1 MNKSER
7 IMIKMTL
14 NDAKE
19 KHENCFLPDSAFQ
32 RRRSSIHLHEAERYL
47 DIRANTLIG
56 LTKPQV
62 QKLVNFDNEYFKQ
75 LSNSPIGTF
84 ISPYLNPGDVLG
96 KSTEKT
102 PKQDGPKQT
111 KIFIPQNKN
120 KDSDRKT
127 TMELR
132 RAYSNLTT
140 NSRIKT
146 DKNIYQQA
154 FKRSNTDIPEIYTDR
169 RLNLPP
175 LHKRSASTLSRK
187 HLQLGSLRSQHP
199 SFPVEQLPPIQ
210 LKPVAIGSNEYGG
223 NLSDESV
230 KDYQKEIL
238 NIYKDETNGELNN
251 FEKVLIMRNGSTRT
265 NQGYN
270 RKLKLRR
277 NKAEFNDLID
287 KSKSI
292 ANFPIDKTSFQRKK
306 KIDDIGLLVVTPNT
320 ESVKEQSNFEIR
332 KKYGKNLEQ
341 NWFKSFIQQTK
352 TTKGDTTDG
361 NVDFHLEMFYS
372 PEPTEDGSVVSDI
385 DDKCKVDSDD
395 ESKSNEM
402 TTFERKKNLLEM
414 SALFSSSTDVLTGEN
429 NELERDTPSDI
440 EIVLKDNELIQKKTK
455 HKMRKKRRKKE
466 KRCKA
471 MVPRETANEDVP
483 LPIMTDKELRAIR
496 LNIKKKTPAPVL
508 TAKRKFLQCANAIF
522 VAVQFRKILANI
534 RERNRK
540 RRNRKLKKKHRRVTW
555 KQPTD
560 QYAEFERSVTL
571 PTLKDTFMKEIGNKL
586 LRDIYKL
593 NIISENENVVSKN
606 GVNEEQRR
614 NKLQSKFAVEAN
626 KASLEDVERLLTD
639 KNRMPKKSNRIR
651 RNSAPLLSMPEGF
664 LIEIS
669 ENSKGRRHDRS
680 KSVRRT
686 KSVMKK
692 SKRCTKSP
700 NVSKRSSSSPKATSS
715 FGRASRSQSTSCTHK
730 DEIAKEKHFI
740 FHRSDVLKR
749 RYSLD
754 EEELKKCKEIDLSE
768 LLRDVEIPAKDI
780 RIQIIRRKMKK
791 QRRRKAEAIHVVI
804 PSPKESEDSVDSE
817 SSSELEI
824 ESSSDCDEYSNKY
837 TSPFV
842 SAGVA
847 WNRTTKRPTWTSVDV
862 DREFSGVTR
871 FFLEMKACSYIRW
884 TGINQAIISRLDELM

>member
-1 MNKSER
+1 
-7 IMIKMTL
+7 MTL
-14 NDAKE
+14 NNAKE
-19 KHENCFLPDSAFQ
+19 KHENCFLPDSTFQ
-32 RRRSSIHLHEAERYL
+32 CRRSSIHLYDAERDL
-47 DIRANTLIG
+47 SIRANTLIG
-56 LTKPQV
+56 LAKPQV
-62 QKLVNFDNEYFKQ
+62 KKLVNFNNEYFKQ

-84 ISPYLNPGDVLG
+84 IRPYLNPWDALG

-102 PKQDGPKQT
+102 QTQDGAKQT

-154 FKRSNTDIPEIYTDR
+154 FKGSNTDIPEIYTDR

-199 SFPVEQLPPIQ
+199 SFPVELLPPIQ
-210 LKPVAIGSNEYGG
+210 LKPVAIGSNEYKG

-238 NIYKDETNGELNN
+238 KIYKDETNGELNN

-270 RKLKLRR
+270 GEIKLRR

-287 KSKSI
+287 KSKHI
-292 ANFPIDKTSFQRKK
+292 AKFPIDKNSFQRKK
-306 KIDDIGLLVVTPNT
+306 TTDDIGLLVATPNT

-332 KKYGKNLEQ
+332 KEYGKNLEQ

-372 PEPTEDGSVVSDI
+372 PEPNEDGSVVSDT
-385 DDKCKVDSDD
+385 DDTCKVDSDD

-402 TTFERKKNLLEM
+402 TTFERKMNLLEM
-414 SALFSSSTDVLTGEN
+414 STLFSSTDVLTGEN

-440 EIVLKDNELIQKKTK
+440 EIVLKKNELIQKKTK

-483 LPIMTDKELRAIR
+483 LPIMTDNELRAIR

-508 TAKRKFLQCANAIF
+508 TGKRKFLQYANAIF

-540 RRNRKLKKKHRRVTW
+540 RRSRKLKKKPRRVTW
-555 KQPTD
+555 KQPSN
-560 QYAEFERSVTL
+560 QYAEYERSVTP

-586 LRDIYKL
+586 LKDIDKL
-593 NIISENENVVSKN
+593 SIISENENVVAKN
-606 GVNEEQRR
+606 CVNEEQRR
-614 NKLQSKFAVEAN
+614 NKLQSKFALEAN

-639 KNRMPKKSNRIR
+639 TNRMPKKSNRIR
-651 RNSAPLLSMPEGF
+651 INSAPLLSMPEGF

-669 ENSKGRRHDRS
+669 ENSKGRRHDT
-680 KSVRRT
+680 KKAVRRT

-692 SKRCTKSP
+692 NKRCTKSP
-700 NVSKRSSSSPKATSS
+700 NVSKRSCSSPKATSL
-715 FGRASRSQSTSCTHK
+715 FGRASRSSQSTSCTHK
-730 DEIAKEKHFI
+730 DEIAKVKSII
-740 FHRSDVLKR
+740 FHRSQVLKR
-749 RYSLD
+749 RHSLD
-754 EEELKKCKEIDLSE
+754 QEELKKCKEIDLSE
-768 LLRDVEIPAKDI
+768 LLRDIEIPAKDI
-780 RIQIIRRKMKK
+780 RIQIIRRKIKK
-791 QRRRKAEAIHVVI
+791 QRHRKAEAINVAI
-804 PSPKESEDSVDSE
+804 PSPEESDDSVDSE

-824 ESSSDCDEYSNKY
+824 ESSSDCDEYSNTY

-847 WNRTTKRPTWTSVDV
+847 WNRTTKRPTWKSADV
-862 DREFSGVTR
+862 DRELSRVTR
-871 FFLEMKACSYIRW
+871 FFLEMKDCSYIRW